1 MGDGSEIAHLFFA
14 TIREIVRSEVHG
26 NDPSWVDQAH
36 SALTPRVHIAAVKRR
51 LAEAS
56 AQGVAPRF
64 LGAKLQGR
72 RFLLSQESM
81 AEEIGARE
89 AKGVA
94 KARARKASLELAKAE
109 SDESEA
115 YRDALAAMQ
124 AVSRGRRS

>member
-1 MGDGSEIAHLFFA
+1 MGDSVDLANLFFEK
-14 TIREIVRSEVHG
+14 IREIVASELRG
-26 NDPSWVDQAH
+26 DDPSWVDQAN

-56 AQGVAPRF
+56 AQGVSPRF
-64 LGAKLQGR
+64 LGAKVQGR

-81 AEEIGARE
+81 AQELGARV
-89 AKGVA
+89 AKGAA
-94 KARARKASLELAKAE
+94 KARARKQSLELAKAE
-109 SDESEA
+109 ADESPA